1 MSDCQLC
8 SFCENTK
15 RPELMGRGHQHS
27 KIMIIQDA
35 VTDLES
41 RKGKQFFGRS
51 CDELRLNMRDLGID
65 TEDIY
70 WTSVVKCPLPE
81 DNWKLTIKESKECS
95 YTLFAEIQVI
105 DPDIIIPMG
114 KIALKYTLNRVDITN
129 ARGKA
134 AEVEICERKR
144 IVLPMIHPRHA
155 LKKPIYKS
163 LIKKDLETLYE
174 LLKDGGMKEVSEIN
188 YKKLETAEDAIDE
201 LDRMEQEAEWICFDL
216 ETTGLNP
223 FLEDSKIVCISI
235 TDKTHAG
242 YVIPLLHHES
252 PIKGKDLVRVI
263 KRLKTFL
270 ENPKIKKIA
279 HNGKF
284 DIKWLDA
291 SLDIKVANFC
301 FDTMLAHYLCESEEQ
316 GTQGLKGLA
325 WEFTDMGGYDNALD
339 EFKQTLPAD
348 VRNNYDYIPWSILSD
363 YAVAD
368 VDCSLRLWEIFYP
381 KIQKNEKWALLM
393 SDFLMPASY
402 ALKKLEI
409 DGIVMSDSTIEEFS
423 QVYPAERERIQKQ
436 LESYPEVLEIE
447 RDRMEKFQI
456 REEIKKIKKADR
468 TEEQQKLFEEYGKSK
483 YKNPK
488 FSWSSTTQLKELLFE
503 KLQLTTS
510 VRTDKGELSTNEE
523 SLIEMSEQHELPKL
537 MMELRKI
544 ETLNNMFIKKLPT
557 MRDSHNLL
565 HPTYN
570 LAGTV
575 TGRLASENPNFQQMP
590 RKAENPLL
598 FQYLHEP
605 KSLFVSRFGKDGVM
619 LNADYS
625 QLELRIAGVISHDKI
640 LENIYKSGIDLHIA
654 TASKTFG
661 VPIEEVTK
669 DLRTKAK
676 AVGFG
681 IIYGKSGVTFGKE
694 IYLHELYTEAG
705 DAKGDGK
712 SLSPSVQKRIQ
723 RRATEL
729 GCKIV
734 EDYLGAYP
742 QLSDWLDNT
751 KQFALEH
758 GYVETMFGRRRRL
771 PDLQSTVS
779 TLRDNAL
786 RQAINAPIQGT
797 GSDLT
802 LRSIIEIQ
810 DYITTHKMK
819 SRMVGTVHDSIVFDI
834 HVSEL
839 QEMATTIKYIM
850 EHVHEKYIDT
860 EVPILSELEMG
871 DSYGGV
877 FEVDLDTIANLTTPN
892 DYRNWLHEQKLKK
905 YSKEIVTLHDKNN
918 YTKKMTLKYMQDNHR
933 PVKELESVLDSTYDD
948 TQQEG

>member
-1 MSDCQLC
+1 MSKCNAC
-8 SFCENTK
+8 EFCANTT
-15 RPELMGRGHQHS
+15 RPELMGRGHQGA
-27 KIMIIQDA
+27 KIMFIQDA
-35 VTDLES
+35 VTELES
-41 RKGKQFFGRS
+41 KKGIQFFGKS
-51 CDELRLNMRDLGID
+51 CDNLRHTLREAGVDV
-65 TEDIY
+65 EDIY
-70 WTSVVKCPLPE
+70 WTSVVKCPLPDE
-81 DNWKLTIKESKECS
+81 NWKLTIKESKECS
-95 YTLFAEIQVI
+95 YTLLAEIEVI
-105 DPDIIIPMG
+105 DPDIIVPAG
-114 KIALKYTLNRVDITN
+114 KIALKYILNRVDITN

-134 AEVEICERKR
+134 FEVEVQGRKR

-155 LKKPIYKS
+155 LKKPMYKS
-163 LIKKDLETLYE
+163 LIKKDAETLSE
-174 LLKDGGMKEVSEIN
+174 LVQDGLKEVSEIN
-188 YKKLETAEDAIDE
+188 YRKLETAEAAIEE

-216 ETTGLNP
+216 ETTGLSP
-223 FLEDSKIVCISI
+223 FDPGAKIVCISL

-242 YVIPLLHHES
+242 YVIPLYHHES
-252 PIKGKDLVRVI
+252 PIKGKDLDRVI
-263 KRLKTFL
+263 KRLKGFL
-270 ENPKIKKIA
+270 ENPKLKKLA

-291 SLDIKVANFC
+291 SLGINVANFC
-301 FDTMLAHYLCESEEQ
+301 FDTMLAHYLCISEEQ

-339 EFKQTLPAD
+339 EYKQTLPAD

-381 KIQKNEKWALLM
+381 QIKKNRKWSVLM
-393 SDFLMPASY
+393 SDILMPASY

-409 DGIVMSDSTIEEFS
+409 DGIVMSDDTITTFGE
-423 QVYPAERERIQKQ
+423 VYPAERDRIQKQ

-447 RDRMEKFQI
+447 RDRMEKFQL
-456 REEIKKIKKADR
+456 REQIKLIKKADR
-468 TEEQQKLFEEYGKSK
+468 TPEQQKLFEEYGKKK
-483 YKNPK
+483 YKEPK
-488 FSWSSTTQLKELLFE
+488 FSWTSTNQLKELLFD
-503 KLQLTTS
+503 KLQLTTT

-523 SLIEMSEQHELPKL
+523 SLLEMSEQHELPKL
-537 MMELRKI
+537 MIELRKI
-544 ETLNNMFIKKLPT
+544 ETLNNMFIKKLPG
-557 MRDSHNLL
+557 MRDANNIL

-570 LAGTV
+570 LTGTV

-598 FQYLHEP
+598 FQYMYEP
-605 KSLFVSRFGKDGVM
+605 KSLFVSRFGKNGIIM
-619 LNADYS
+619 NADYS
-625 QLELRIAGVISHDKI
+625 QLELRIAGVISGDKT
-640 LENIYKSGIDLHIA
+640 LEEIYKSGQDLHIA

-694 IYLHELYTEAG
+694 IYLHELYVEAG
-705 DAKGDGK
+705 DVKGDGR
-712 SLSPSVQKRIQ
+712 SLSSQMQKKIQ

-734 EDYLGAYP
+734 DDYLGAYP
-742 QLSDWLDNT
+742 QLSDWLDGT
-751 KQFALEH
+751 KQFAIEN

-771 PDLQSTVS
+771 PDLQSTVP

-810 DYITTHKMK
+810 EYIAQHKMK

-839 QEMATTIKYIM
+839 KEMSHMIKQIM
-850 EHVHEKYIDT
+850 EHVHEGYIDT
-860 EVPILSELEMG
+860 QVPILSELEMG

-877 FEVDLDTIANLTTPN
+877 FEVGIEEIDNINSAS
-892 DYRNWLHEQKLKK
+892 DYFDWLHEQKIKK
-905 YSKEIVTLHDKNN
+905 YTKEIATLHDKSN
-918 YTKKMTLKYMQDNHR
+918 YSIEMARKFLTTYNRPMQ
-933 PVKELESVLDSTYDD
+933 ELEEVLKTTYA
-948 TQQEG
+948 

>member
-1 MSDCQLC
+1 MSTCSLC
-8 SFCENTK
+8 DFCNNTN
-15 RPELMGRGHQHS
+15 RPELMGRGHTGA
-27 KIMIIQDA
+27 KIMFIQDS

-41 RKGKQFFGRS
+41 RKGIQFFGKS
-51 CDELRLNMRDLGID
+51 CDGLRTTLKDVGID
-65 TEDIY
+65 VDDIY
-70 WTSVVKCPLPE
+70 WTSVVKCPLPDE
-81 DNWKLTIKESKECS
+81 NWKLTIKESKECS
-95 YTLFAEIQVI
+95 YTLLAEIQVI
-105 DPDIIIPMG
+105 DPDIIVPTG
-114 KIALKYTLNRVDITN
+114 KISLKYILNRVDITN

-134 AEVEICERKR
+134 FEVEVSERKR

-163 LIKKDLETLYE
+163 LIKKDAETLAE
-174 LLKDGGMKEVSEIN
+174 LVRDGLKEVSEID
-188 YKKLETAEDAIDE
+188 YKKLETAEAAIDE
-201 LDRMEQEAEWICFDL
+201 IDRMEHEAEWICFDL
-216 ETTGLNP
+216 ETTGLSP
-223 FLEDSKIVCISI
+223 FEDTSKIVCISL

-242 YVIPLLHHES
+242 YVIPLYHHES
-252 PIKGKDLVRVI
+252 PIVGKDLEKVV
-263 KRLKTFL
+263 KRLKSFL
-270 ENPKIKKIA
+270 ENPRLKKIA

-291 SLDIKVANFC
+291 SLGIKVANFC
-301 FDTMLAHYLCESEEQ
+301 FDTMLAHYLCISEEQ

-339 EFKQTLPAD
+339 EFKKTLPAD
-348 VRNNYDYIPWSILSD
+348 VRNNYDYIPWNILSD

-381 KIQKNEKWALLM
+381 KIQKNRKWSVLM

-409 DGIVMSDSTIEEFS
+409 DGITMSDDTIKEFS
-423 QVYPAERERIQKQ
+423 EVYPAERDRIQKQ

-447 RDRMEKFQI
+447 RDRMAKFQL
-456 REEIKKIKKADR
+456 REEIKQIKKADR
-468 TEEQQKLFEEYGKSK
+468 TPEQQRIFEEYGKSK

-488 FSWSSTTQLKELLFE
+488 FSWTSTAQLKELLFD

-510 VRTDKGELSTNEE
+510 VRTDKGELSTNED

-537 MMELRKI
+537 MIELRKI
-544 ETLNNMFIKKLPT
+544 ETLNNMFIKKLPE
-557 MRDSHNLL
+557 MRDSKNIL

-570 LAGTV
+570 LSGTV

-590 RKAENPLL
+590 RKAENPIL
-598 FQYLHEP
+598 FQYQHEP
-605 KSLFVSRFGKDGVM
+605 KSLFVSRFGKEGII

-625 QLELRIAGVISHDKI
+625 QLELRIAGVISKDET
-640 LENIYKSGIDLHIA
+640 LESIYKSGIDLHIA
-654 TASKTFG
+654 TASKTFN

-694 IYLHELYTEAG
+694 IYLHELYLEAG
-705 DAKGDGK
+705 DPRGDGRT
-712 SLSPSVQKRIQ
+712 LSPELRRKIQ
-723 RRATEL
+723 RRATDL
-729 GCKIV
+729 GDKIV
-734 EDYLGAYP
+734 DDYLSAYP
-742 QLSDWLDNT
+742 QLSNWLDNT
-751 KQFALEH
+751 KQFAMEN

-771 PDLQSTVS
+771 PDLQSTVP

-810 DYITTHKMK
+810 DYIATHKLK

-834 HVSEL
+834 HVKEL
-839 QEMATTIKYIM
+839 KELANCIKYIM

-860 EVPILSELEMG
+860 QVPILSELEMG

-877 FEVDLDTIANLTTPN
+877 FEVDLETIDTITSLK
-892 DYRNWLHEQKLKK
+892 DYQEWIHSQKIKK
-905 YSKEIVTLHDKNN
+905 YTKEIEVLHDKNG
-918 YTKKMTLKYMQDNHR
+918 YTLDMTRKYLLDNHR
-933 PVKELESVLDSTYDD
+933 PINELED
-948 TQQEG
+948 TLKSAYA

>member
-1 MSDCQLC
+1 MSTCNLC
-8 SFCENTK
+8 EFCNNTK
-15 RPELMGRGHQHS
+15 RPELMGRGHVGA
-27 KIMIIQDA
+27 KIMFIQDA

-41 RKGKQFFGRS
+41 RKAIQFFGKS
-51 CDELRLNMRDLGID
+51 CDNLRANLREAGID
-65 TEDIY
+65 VDDIY

-81 DNWKLTIKESKECS
+81 ENWKLTIKESKECS

-105 DPDIIIPMG
+105 DPDIIVPTG
-114 KIALKYTLNRVDITN
+114 KISLKYILNRVDITN

-134 AEVEICERKR
+134 VEVEICDRKR
-144 IVLPMIHPRHA
+144 LVLPMIHPRHA
-155 LKKPIYKS
+155 LKKPMYKS
-163 LIKKDLETLYE
+163 LIKKDIKTLAE
-174 LLKDGGMKEVSEIN
+174 LVEEGLKDVSEIN
-188 YKKLETAEDAIDE
+188 YKKLETAEAAIDE
-201 LDRMEQEAEWICFDL
+201 LDRMESEAEWICFDL

-223 FLEDSKIVCISI
+223 FLEDSKIVCISL

-242 YVIPLLHHES
+242 YVIPLYHHES
-252 PIKGKDLVRVI
+252 PIQGGDLDRVV
-263 KRLKTFL
+263 KRLRKFL
-270 ENPKIKKIA
+270 ENPKLKKIA

-301 FDTMLAHYLCESEEQ
+301 FDTMLAHYLCISEEQ

-381 KIQKNEKWALLM
+381 KIQNNPKWALLM

-409 DGIVMSDSTIEEFS
+409 DGIVMSDTTIQEFS
-423 QVYPAERERIQKQ
+423 KVYPEERERIQKQ

-447 RDRMEKFQI
+447 RDRMQKFQI

-468 TEEQQKLFEEYGKSK
+468 TEEQQALFVEYGKPK

-488 FSWSSTTQLKELLFE
+488 FSWTSTAQLRELLFD

-510 VRTDKGELSTNEE
+510 VKTDKGDLSTNEE

-544 ETLNNMFIKKLPT
+544 ETLNNMFIKKLPE
-557 MRDSHNLL
+557 MRDSNNIL

-570 LAGTV
+570 LSGTV

-605 KSLFVSRFGKDGVM
+605 KSLFVSRFGKEGIIM
-619 LNADYS
+619 NADYS
-625 QLELRIAGVISHDKI
+625 QLELRIAGVISGDKI
-640 LENIYKSGIDLHIA
+640 LEGIYKSGVDLHIA

-694 IYLHELYTEAG
+694 IYLHELYLEAG
-705 DAKGDGK
+705 DTKGDGK
-712 SLSPSVQKRIQ
+712 SLPVETQKKIQ

-734 EDYLGAYP
+734 DDYLGAYP
-742 QLSDWLDNT
+742 QLSDWLDST
-751 KQFALEH
+751 KQFALEN

-771 PDLQSTVS
+771 PDLQSTIS

-810 DYITTHKMK
+810 NYIADHHMK

-839 QEMATTIKYIM
+839 QEMATCIKHIM

-877 FEVDLDTIANLTTPN
+877 FEVDLETISDIYSFS
-892 DYRNWLHEQKLKK
+892 DYQEWLHTQKLNK
-905 YSKEIVTLHDKNN
+905 YSKEIEILHDKNG
-918 YTKKMTLKYMQDNHR
+918 YTLDMTQKYLLSNHR
-933 PVKELESVLDSTYDD
+933 PIKELEDVLKRVY
-948 TQQEG
+948 E

>member
-1 MSDCQLC
+1 MSTCNACD
-8 SFCENTK
+8 FCNNTQH
-15 RPELMGRGHQHS
+15 PELMGRGHKGA
-27 KIMIIQDA
+27 KIMFIQDS
-35 VTDLES
+35 VTELES
-41 RKGKQFFGRS
+41 KKRIQFFGKS
-51 CDELRLNMRDLGID
+51 CDNLRATLRDAGVD
-65 TEDIY
+65 VDDIY

-81 DNWKLTIKESKECS
+81 ENWKLTIKESKECS

-105 DPDIIIPMG
+105 DPDIIVPTG
-114 KIALKYTLNRVDITN
+114 KISLKYILNRSDITN

-134 AEVEICERKR
+134 SEVEICDRKR
-144 IVLPMIHPRHA
+144 IVLPIIHPRHA
-155 LKKPIYKS
+155 LKKPMYKS
-163 LIKKDLETLYE
+163 LIKKDIETLSE
-174 LLKDGGMKEVSEIN
+174 LIENGLKEVSEID
-188 YKKLETAEDAIDE
+188 YKKLETADSAIEE

-216 ETTGLNP
+216 ETTGLSP
-223 FLEDSKIVCISI
+223 FEEKSKIVCISL

-242 YVIPLLHHES
+242 YVIPLYHHES
-252 PIKGKDLVRVI
+252 PIQGKDLDRVV
-263 KRLKTFL
+263 KRLKRFL
-270 ENPKIKKIA
+270 ENPHIKKIA

-291 SLDIKVANFC
+291 SLGIKVANFC
-301 FDTMLAHYLCESEEQ
+301 FDTMLAHYLCISEEQ

-381 KIQKNEKWALLM
+381 KIQDNPKWSVLM

-409 DGIVMSDSTIEEFS
+409 DGIVMSDATISEFS
-423 QVYPAERERIQKQ
+423 EVYPAERERIQKQ

-447 RDRMEKFQI
+447 RDRIEKFNLREQI
-456 REEIKKIKKADR
+456 KLIKKADR
-468 TEEQQKLFEEYGKSK
+468 TPEQQKLFEEYGKKK
-483 YKNPK
+483 YKEPK
-488 FSWSSTTQLKELLFE
+488 FSWSSTNQLKELLFD

-510 VRTDKGELSTNEE
+510 VRTDKGELSTNEDA
-523 SLIEMSEQHELPKL
+523 LIEMSEQHELPKL
-537 MMELRKI
+537 MIELRKI
-544 ETLNNMFIKKLPT
+544 ETLNNMFIKKLPE
-557 MRDSHNLL
+557 MRDSNNIL

-570 LAGTV
+570 LSGTV

-605 KSLFVSRFGKDGVM
+605 KSLFVSRFGKDGIIM
-619 LNADYS
+619 NADYS
-625 QLELRIAGVISHDKI
+625 QLELRIAGVISGDKI
-640 LENIYKSGIDLHIA
+640 LEGIYKSGMDLHIA

-694 IYLHELYTEAG
+694 LYLHDLYVEAG

-712 SLSPSVQKRIQ
+712 SLSPALRKKIQ
-723 RRATEL
+723 RRATDL
-729 GCKIV
+729 GDKIV

-751 KQFALEH
+751 KQFAIEN
-758 GYVETMFGRRRRL
+758 GYVETMLGRRRRL
-771 PDLQSTVS
+771 PDLQSTIQ

-810 DYITTHKMK
+810 DYITKHNLK

-839 QEMATTIKYIM
+839 KEMAHQVKYIM

-877 FEVDLDTIANLTTPN
+877 FEVELDTINSIDSPS
-892 DYRNWLHEQKLKK
+892 DYFDWLHEQKIKK
-905 YSKEIVTLHDKNN
+905 YSKEIITLHDKND
-918 YTKKMTLKYMQDNHR
+918 YSKDMTLKYLIDNHR
-933 PVKELESVLDSTYDD
+933 PVKELESALNDAYA
-948 TQQEG
+948 